1 MLQSLLQVFYLF
13 LDRPKI
19 YTMIKKL
26 TLTFACIAV
35 SIITYAQKKL
45 VIGEQPLY
53 KVAKT
58 AEPMNVDGKMDE
70 AAWANAQEVSFD
82 YFYRSDGK
90 PMNKQKTKFKMMWD
104 NANMYLF
111 YTAQDSSL
119 TFRETQPDARP
130 YLDDCAEFFIL
141 PVPDSLNM
149 HFGFE
154 VNITKAVYDYI
165 MFWQFANKGNV
176 FIKQYN
182 ADNYKIAITTD
193 GTINNDKD
201 VDKGWTM
208 ELAIPFSS
216 LGGFQR
222 PRAGTKWAFQA
233 VRQDRNL
240 VDDRFR
246 STATLFPIYDARL
259 DVHQPNR
266 FGLLEFQDIPK

>member
-1 MLQSLLQVFYLF
+1 
-13 LDRPKI
+13 
-19 YTMIKKL
+19 MIKKL
-26 TLTFACIAV
+26 TLTLTCIAACLA
-35 SIITYAQKKL
+35 TYAQTKKL

-58 AEPMNVDGKMDE
+58 TEPITVDGKMDE
-70 AAWANAQEVSFD
+70 AAWQNATEVSFD
-82 YFYRSDGK
+82 YFYRSDNK
-90 PMNKQKTKFKMMWD
+90 PMDKQKTKFRMMWD

-111 YTAQDSSL
+111 YTAQDTSL

-130 YLDDCAEFFIL
+130 YLDDCAEFFVL
-141 PVPDSLNM
+141 PAPDSLNM
-149 HFGFE
+149 HLGFE
-154 VNITKAVYDYI
+154 INIAKAAYEYI

-176 FIKQYN
+176 FVKQYN
-182 ADNYKIAITTD
+182 PDGYKVAVTTD
-193 GTINNDKD
+193 GTINDDKD
-201 VDKGWTM
+201 KDKGWTM
-208 ELAIPFSS
+208 EIAIPFSS

-222 PRAGTKWAFQA
+222 PRAGVKWAFQA

-266 FGLLEFQDIPK
+266 FGLLEFEDIKK

>member
-1 MLQSLLQVFYLF
+1 
-13 LDRPKI
+13 
-19 YTMIKKL
+19 MIKKF
-26 TLTFACIAV
+26 TLTFTCIAV
-35 SIITYAQKKL
+35 SMITYAQKKL

-58 AEPMNVDGKMDE
+58 AEPITIDGKMDE
-70 AAWANAQEVSFD
+70 AAWKNAQEVSFD

-90 PMNKQKTKFKMMWD
+90 PIDQQKTKFKMMWD
-104 NANMYLF
+104 NTNMYLF
-111 YTAQDSSL
+111 YAAEDKSL

-130 YLDDCAEFFIL
+130 YLDDCAEFFVL

-154 VNITKAVYDYI
+154 VNINKAMYDYI
-165 MFWQFANKGNV
+165 MFWQFAGKGNV
-176 FIKQYN
+176 FIKQYQ
-182 ADNYKIAITTD
+182 ADNYKVAFTTD
-193 GTINNDKD
+193 GTINDDKD
-201 VDKGWTM
+201 TDKGWTLEM
-208 ELAIPFSS
+208 SIPFSA
-216 LGGFQR
+216 LGGFPR
-222 PRAGTKWAFQA
+222 PRAGAKWAFQA
-233 VRQDRNL
+233 VRQDRNA

>member
-1 MLQSLLQVFYLF
+1 
-13 LDRPKI
+13 
-19 YTMIKKL
+19 MIKKL
-26 TLTFACIAV
+26 TLTLTCIAV
-35 SIITYAQKKL
+35 SFITYAQTKKL

-58 AEPMNVDGKMDE
+58 AEAMNVDGKMDE
-70 AAWANAQEVSFD
+70 AAWKNATEVSFD
-82 YFYRSDGK
+82 YFYRSDNK
-90 PMNKQKTKFKMMWD
+90 PMNKQKTTFRMMWD

-130 YLDDCAEFFIL
+130 YLDDCAEFFVL

-165 MFWQFANKGNV
+165 MFWQYVNKQSIFV
-176 FIKQYN
+176 KQYN

-208 ELAIPFSS
+208 ELAIPFSA
-216 LGGFQR
+216 LGNFQR
-222 PRAGTKWAFQA
+222 PRAGVKWAFQA

-266 FGLLEFQDIPK
+266 FGLMEFQDVPK